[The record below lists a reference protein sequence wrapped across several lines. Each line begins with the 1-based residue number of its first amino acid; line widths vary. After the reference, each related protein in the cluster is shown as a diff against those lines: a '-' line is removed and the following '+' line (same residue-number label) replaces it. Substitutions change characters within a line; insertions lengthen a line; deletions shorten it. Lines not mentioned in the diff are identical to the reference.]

1 MKKIWGLGMVVGTL
15 AAVSLLSAR
24 SAAACGAC
32 NCNDDRDEP
41 LVVLTRDLPLNFQ
54 APVPVLA
61 DSTASLVRRSDSL
74 EIPSRLEPIAGS
86 KGYALLKVEQDL
98 EPNVEY
104 ALMSD
109 GKVQQVFTTGA
120 SRDETAPT
128 FSRVEV
134 ELGTNGGLCSQ
145 SVGARLQLRDVSDDS
160 GGTARWVEIE
170 VEIDGV
176 VTTRFSALGFSG
188 IPLGTSEMGCFGQ
201 TELPELQA
209 GSSYA
214 MRVRVH
220 DVAGNIS
227 DWHDVAFE
235 PTAEEPSGCGPTN
248 AGAGSGSESDA
259 TPGSDSS
266 SCAFS
271 PPRGGRGET
280 GLLAALPLLLVGLRR
295 RRQK

>member
-1 MKKIWGLGMVVGTL
+1 MVVGAL
-15 AAVSLLSAR
+15 AAVSLLSVR

-32 NCNDDRDEP
+32 SCNDDRDDP
-41 LVVLTRDLPLNFQ
+41 LVVLTGDLPLNFQ

-61 DSTASLVRRSDSL
+61 GSTASLVRRSDSL
-74 EIPSRLEPIAGS
+74 EIPSSLAPIAGS

-134 ELGTNGGLCSQ
+134 ELGTNGGLCTQ

-176 VTTRFSALGFSG
+176 VTTRFSTLGFSG
-188 IPLGTSEMGCFGQ
+188 IALGTSEMGCFGQ
-201 TELPELQA
+201 TELPELKA

-214 MRVRVH
+214 MRVRLH
-220 DVAGNIS
+220 DVAGNVS
-227 DWHDVAFE
+227 DWHDLAFE
-235 PTAEEPSGCGPTN
+235 PTAEEPGGCGPSMAG
-248 AGAGSGSESDA
+248 AGAGSGSGT
-259 TPGSDSS
+259 TPGGDSS

-271 PPRGGRGET
+271 PPRGGT